1 MNVTAIYLSINAAD
15 LDAQSDWWTRLVG
28 RHWDREPM
36 PSCHEWDLRDGVLL
50 QVLDHPKGAG
60 STTVTLHVA
69 DLETE
74 RARLAKLRIEVP
86 QPARIEGFETLRY
99 AEISD
104 PEGRQV
110 GLLDGY

>member
-15 LDAQSDWWTRLVG
+15 FDAQSDWWKRLVG

-36 PSCHEWDLRDGVLL
+36 PSCREWDLRDGVLL
-50 QVLDHPKGAG
+50 QVLDSPEGAG
-60 STTVTLHVA
+60 STTVTLHVP

-86 QPARIEGFETLRY
+86 KPISIEGFETLRY

-104 PEGRQV
+104 PEGNQV
-110 GLLDGY
+110 GLLDGH

>member
-1 MNVTAIYLSINAAD
+1 MNVTDIYLSINAANF
-15 LDAQSDWWTRLVG
+15 DAQSDWWTRLVG

-36 PSCHEWDLRDGVLL
+36 PSCREWDLRDGVLL
-50 QVLDHPKGAG
+50 QVLDSPEGAG

-74 RARLAKLRIEVP
+74 SARLAKLRIEVS
-86 QPARIEGFETLRY
+86 QPVRIEGFETLRH

-104 PEGRQV
+104 PEGNHV
-110 GLLDGY
+110 GLLDGH

>member
-1 MNVTAIYLSINAAD
+1 MNVSVIYLSINAANF
-15 LDAQSDWWTRLVG
+15 DAQSDWWIRLVG

-36 PSCHEWDLRDGVLL
+36 PSCREWDLRDGVLL
-50 QVLDHPKGAG
+50 QVLDSPEGAG

-69 DLETE
+69 DLEAE

-86 QPARIEGFETLRY
+86 QPVRIEGFETLRY

-104 PEGRQV
+104 PEGNQV
-110 GLLDGY
+110 GFLDGH